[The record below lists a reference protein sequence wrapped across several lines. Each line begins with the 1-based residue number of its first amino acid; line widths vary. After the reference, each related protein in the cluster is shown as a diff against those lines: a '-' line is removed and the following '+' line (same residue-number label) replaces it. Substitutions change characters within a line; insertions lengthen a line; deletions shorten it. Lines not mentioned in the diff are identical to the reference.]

1 MGELLIHGLV
11 LGPLE
16 VEDQVLLMYVQCLV
30 QSVGGIKEFL
40 QVEGRAQ
47 FFHLTEQGREGFKNV
62 CGHRMKVNLLCTDD
76 ALLVTLRAQHLEN
89 LGDLLA
95 LSIFDDSISLC
106 GALVDL
112 FAFLGL
118 PHDIFAL

>member
-1 MGELLIHGLV
+1 V

-16 VEDQVLLMYVQCLV
+16 IEDQVLLMYVECLV

-47 FFHLTEQGREGFKNV
+47 FFHLTEQRGEGFKNV
-62 CGHRMKVNLLCTDD
+62 CGDRMKVNLLCTDD
-76 ALLVTLRAQHLEN
+76 ALLVILWAQHLED

-95 LSIFDDSISLC
+95 LSIFNDSISLC

-118 PHDIFAL
+118 PHDIFTL

>member
-1 MGELLIHGLV
+1 M

-16 VEDQVLLMYVQCLV
+16 IEDQVLFMYVQCLV
-30 QSVGGIKEFL
+30 QSVGGVKEFL

-47 FFHLTEQGREGFKNV
+47 FFHLTEQRGEGFKNV
-62 CGHRMKVNLLCTDD
+62 CGDRMKVNLLCTDD
-76 ALLVTLRAQHLEN
+76 ALLVTLWAQHLKD

-95 LSIFDDSISLC
+95 LSIFDDSIGLC
-106 GALVDL
+106 GGLMDL
-112 FAFLGL
+112 FAFLCL